1 MMIVRAEWCV
11 CWEGGL
17 EMGLMVQCVCGGVA
31 DAGLGYWEHEL
42 RRGDAAG
49 QGGTRES
56 TNGDSEGLT
65 PEEPQTAKFE
75 RSRRPTKFKW
85 I

>member
-11 CWEGGL
+11 CWGGGL

-49 QGGTRES
+49 QG
-56 TNGDSEGLT
+56 
-65 PEEPQTAKFE
+65 
-75 RSRRPTKFKW
+75 
-85 I
+85 